1 VLLAVSGGFRVTV
14 GGLRLSARSPLPASV
29 AAGAVLAAWY
39 FLARKSNSVSRD
51 LEDAWRFLDGRASII
66 TVIAGIASA
75 VVAASYAT
83 FAAAGAD
90 ASGYLSEA
98 ELFTSGRLFHR
109 DTLASIVGGWQT
121 GLTSPLGW
129 RPAPLEGFQS
139 PTYAPGLPL
148 LMAIPHWAG
157 GPVAACWVVV
167 ASAAIAV
174 WSTGMVALRLAGGVA
189 AIVGAVVLAV
199 SPVFIYQSVQPMSDV
214 PVTAAW
220 MLCWWLIGWIDKPK
234 GLSPPAGLSLHTA
247 PRGDTPLGVSFLA
260 GVACAIAVLIRPN
273 LAPLAV
279 VPLVFVTRRV
289 RDAVAFA
296 LPVAIAGLALLWLQW
311 QWYGSPLRSGYGT
324 AGELFAL
331 ANIGPNAMFYLGWLV
346 STAPIMFLAIIGVWL
361 IRRDRLTWALAAF
374 AALVVAAYLVYA
386 VFEDWS
392 YLRFLLPALAV
403 GSVLVGVAVDRMIAG
418 IPVAARAAVALGSI
432 LAIAATGI
440 ANARALDAFSLEG
453 QHHRIGQLGGH
464 LNGAL
469 PENAVIVAGEQSGSM
484 RYYTSR
490 PIVRWDAAT
499 PGDLT
504 RALAALEAADRPVW
518 FVLDAWEEEPFR
530 ARFMRVPAG
539 SLDWPPAV
547 TAGTTHRT
555 NAWQLSDRQRFMRG
569 ESVPPVRLA
578 ASPSRGPDAAART
591 GASAARS
598 PCIPRSSRRTSTRPR
613 TPPSC

>member
-1 VLLAVSGGFRVTV
+1 M
-14 GGLRLSARSPLPASV
+14 

-39 FLARKSNSVSRD
+39 FLARKSNGVPRD
-51 LEDAWRFLDGRASII
+51 LEDAWQFLDRRASII
-66 TVIAGIASA
+66 TLIAGIASA
-75 VVAASYAT
+75 VVAASHAT

-129 RPAPLEGFQS
+129 RPAPLEGFQA

-174 WSTGMVALRLAGGVA
+174 WATGMVARRLAGGVA
-189 AIVGAVVLAV
+189 AIAGAVVLAV
-199 SPVFIYQSVQPMSDV
+199 SPVFIVQSVQPMSDV

-220 MLCWWLIGWIDKPK
+220 MLCWWLLVGIDKPA
-234 GLSPPAGLSLHTA
+234 GLSPPAGVSPPLA
-247 PRGDTPLGVSFLA
+247 RGDNPLGLSILA
-260 GVACAIAVLIRPN
+260 GVACAVAVLIRPN

-296 LPVAIAGLALLWLQW
+296 SPVAMAGLALLWLQW

-346 STAPIMFLAIIGVWL
+346 STAPIMFLAIVGAWL
-361 IRRDRLTWALAAF
+361 IRRDRLMWALAAF

-392 YLRFLLPALAV
+392 YLRFLLPAFAV
-403 GSVLVGVAVDRMIAG
+403 GSVFAGVAVGRMIAG
-418 IPVAARAAVALGSI
+418 IAVAARAAVAFVSI
-432 LAIAATGI
+432 LAIAGTGI
-440 ANARALDAFSLEG
+440 AKARALDAFGLEN
-453 QHHRIGQLGGH
+453 QHHRIVQLGEH
-464 LNGAL
+464 LNGAIR
-469 PENAVIVAGEQSGSM
+469 ENAVIVAGEQSGSM

-490 PIVRWDAAT
+490 PIVRWEAAT

-504 RALAALEAADRPVW
+504 RALAALEATDRPVW
-518 FVLDAWEEEPFR
+518 FVLDAWEEERFR
-530 ARFMRVPAG
+530 TTFATVPAAA
-539 SLDWPPAV
+539 LDWPSAV
-547 TAGTTHRT
+547 MAGTTHRT
-555 NAWQLSDRQRFMRG
+555 SAWHLSDRERFVRG
-569 ESVPPVRLA
+569 EHVPTLRL
-578 ASPSRGPDAAART
+578 P
-591 GASAARS
+591 
-598 PCIPRSSRRTSTRPR
+598 
-613 TPPSC
+613 